1 MVVVGAGPVG
11 SNTAALVAQRG
22 FHVALVD
29 RRPRDGKF
37 ARCGSLVTPRVLDLV
52 DARNSVVGEV
62 RGAEVYSPLGRRI
75 VIDGSETKAVVLNRA
90 RFDGQ
95 ITDMAVNAGAKGLFD
110 TTAKGVRRRGN
121 TLEVS
126 LEDGMGSRRV
136 SCNILIGADGPTGRT
151 SEWFGLSKPKKVLLG
166 CEQTMTGVTG
176 DDRFVKLF
184 LGAEFAPSFF
194 GWIIPDGDSAKI
206 GLCIDRGNVRAALEK
221 MMSRPHVQQWLRGAT
236 PVSYS
241 AGGIPFGFPR
251 KTYADNVMIVG
262 DAACQVKATS
272 GGGIFTGLLSS
283 TFCAATAIEALES
296 RDFTSD
302 ILRNY
307 QKAWMKA
314 LGKELRRDLAIHE
327 SYARL
332 TDEQFEEIF
341 RLVDNPAIL
350 GIITKLGDID
360 FPSKV
365 GWRLAR
371 EEPRLIKYAGK
382 ALRAMLP
389 KLH

>member
-22 FHVALVD
+22 FRVALVD
-29 RRPRDGKF
+29 RHPRDGKF
-37 ARCGSLVTPRVLDLV
+37 ARCGNLVTPRVLGLV
-52 DARNSVVGEV
+52 DACKSVIGEV

-75 VIDGSETKAVVLNRA
+75 VVDGGETKAVVLDRA
-90 RFDGQ
+90 RFDSQ
-95 ITDMAVNAGAKGLFD
+95 ITDMAVNNGAKGLFD
-110 TTAKGVRRRGN
+110 TTAKGVSRRGD

-126 LEDGMGSRRV
+126 LQDETGSRRV
-136 SCNILIGADGPTGRT
+136 SCSILIGADGPTGRT
-151 SEWFGLSKPKKVLLG
+151 GEWFGLSRPKKVLLG
-166 CEQTMTGVTG
+166 CEQTMTGVAG
-176 DDRFVKLF
+176 DHRFVKLF
-184 LGAEFAPSFF
+184 VGTEFAPSFF
-194 GWIIPDGDSAKI
+194 GWIIPDGRSAKV
-206 GLCIDRGNVRAALEK
+206 GLCADSGNVRAALDK
-221 MMSRPHVQQWLRGAT
+221 MVSRPCVQQFLRGAR

-296 RDFTSD
+296 RDFTSGN
-302 ILRNY
+302 LRSY

-314 LGKELRRDLAIHE
+314 IGKELRRDLAIHE

-332 TDEQFEEIF
+332 TDKQFEEIF

-350 GIITKLGDID
+350 DIITKLGDID

-371 EEPRLIKYAGK
+371 EEPRLIKYAGR

-389 KLH
+389 RLR

>member
-1 MVVVGAGPVG
+1 VVVGAGPIG
-11 SNTAALVAQRG
+11 SNTAALIARKG

-29 RRPRDGKF
+29 RHPRDGKF
-37 ARCGSLVTPRVLDLV
+37 TRCGNLVTPRVLGLV
-52 DARNSVVGEV
+52 DAGKSVIGQV

-75 VIDGSETKAVVLNRA
+75 VVDGGQTKAVVFDRA
-90 RFDGQ
+90 RFDNQ
-95 ITDMAVNAGAKGLFD
+95 ITDAAVSGGAEALFD
-110 TTAKGVRRRGN
+110 TTAKSARRRGE
-121 TLEVS
+121 TLDVS
-126 LEDGMGSRRV
+126 LQDATSSRKV
-136 SCNILIGADGPTGRT
+136 SCNILVGADGATGRI

-166 CEQTMTGVTG
+166 CEQTMAGVAG

-184 LGAEFAPSFF
+184 VGREFAPSFF
-194 GWIIPDGDSAKI
+194 GWIIPNGDFAKV
-206 GLCIDRGNVRAALEK
+206 GLCVDGGNVRAALEK
-221 MMSRPHVQQWLRGAT
+221 MISRPHVRQFLRGAR

-251 KTYADNVMIVG
+251 RTYADNVMVVG

-272 GGGIFTGLLSS
+272 GGGLFTGLLSS
-283 TFCAATAIEALES
+283 TFCAATAIEALQS
-296 RDFTSD
+296 RDFTGAS
-302 ILRNY
+302 LRSY
-307 QKAWMKA
+307 QTAWMKA

-327 SYARL
+327 SYSRL
-332 TDEQFEEIF
+332 TDKQFEEIF

-350 GIITKLGDID
+350 DIITKLGDID

-389 KLH
+389 KIR